1 MSILNALGKSPEEVW
16 AASLAMKSGITLVPP
31 SRWDHE
37 RFYDPRPY
45 VPDKTYCKVGAFL
58 DFHVSRNEL
67 GIPPHDFRT
76 MTEATRIT
84 MWLADR
90 AIRASGILESDIPR
104 ERIGV
109 LISQNS
115 GEAAGTLTDMIIR
128 EYVHDILAAIKRA
141 VHLTPDQESAIE
153 QEVKSGRMAPDD
165 TTLLGRLNC
174 AAAGFI
180 CNRYGFMGPS
190 YSVSAACA
198 TSLVALH
205 SAIQMIRNGII
216 DAAIVGGGED
226 NLTHLHFLE
235 FSALGALYGLSG
247 QERPAHETSRPF
259 DAERDGMVLGEGG
272 GMIVI
277 ERESLARAR
286 GARVHAVITGM
297 GASNNHLGMVES
309 SSVTQEIA
317 IRASFRGIP
326 YGPDA
331 VDLVECHA
339 TSTRQGDV
347 EEVRALKAFFN
358 SSKRTVITSFKS
370 QIGHTLGASGIN
382 SLIRGVMAMKAGVF
396 PPTLNYKHPD
406 PEIDLEGSG
415 LLIAPEPLDWK
426 GRDGQ
431 PRRLQVNAFGFGGSN
446 YVVQVEQAMDEVD
459 TILVSPGREPGLDG
473 EKGGGPPTLQ
483 GVSFFRTEMDGRN
496 CRMAVVAQSEEEAL
510 TVIERSAS
518 LAEAGIVSPKAL
530 RSPGAAG
537 DLHEP

>member
-1 MSILNALGKSPEEVW
+1 MSGTCLERGQFMSGACAGLIREVQKLQSFHRELAEGPLLLHQPVVGSIEKISELHPRRHHGTPSSGVGRGLKRVAPHRDDHERIAITGMSILNALGKSPEEVW

-31 SRWDHE
+31 SRWDHAL
-37 RFYDPRPY
+37 FYDPRPH
-45 VPDKTYCKVGAFL
+45 VPDKTYCKVGAFV

-76 MTEATRIT
+76 MTAATRIT

-115 GEAAGTLTDMIIR
+115 GEAAGTLTNMIIR

-216 DAAIVGGGED
+216 DAAIVGGGEE

-286 GARVHAVITGM
+286 GAPVHAVITGM

-309 SSVTQEIA
+309 ASVTQEIA

-382 SLIRGVMAMKAGVF
+382 SLIRGVMAMKAGIF
-396 PPTLNYKHPD
+396 PPTLNYD
-406 PEIDLEGSG
+406 ASG
-415 LLIAPEPLDWK
+415 P
-426 GRDGQ
+426 GNR
-431 PRRLQVNAFGFGGSN
+431 
-446 YVVQVEQAMDEVD
+446 
-459 TILVSPGREPGLDG
+459 PGRIG
-473 EKGGGPPTLQ
+473 
-483 GVSFFRTEMDGRN
+483 
-496 CRMAVVAQSEEEAL
+496 
-510 TVIERSAS
+510 
-518 LAEAGIVSPKAL
+518 SPH
-530 RSPGAAG
+530 RPGAA
-537 DLHEP
+537 